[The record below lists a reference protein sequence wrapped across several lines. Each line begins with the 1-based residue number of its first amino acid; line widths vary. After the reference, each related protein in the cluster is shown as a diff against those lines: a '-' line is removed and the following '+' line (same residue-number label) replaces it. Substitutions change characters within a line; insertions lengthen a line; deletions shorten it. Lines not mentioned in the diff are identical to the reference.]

1 MLTEKLNFMT
11 IKLVIWNVKF
21 FLFINFL
28 YLASISS
35 NNASFYYFDYDEN
48 MDEIIISTIV
58 SGTKY
63 LYIYPINELKTNQSV
78 KQIFNSLF

>member
-1 MLTEKLNFMT
+1 M
-11 IKLVIWNVKF
+11 
-21 FLFINFL
+21 